1 MEPLKNKLEV
11 LKDLVLDRYLSRNH
25 WACGVMWH
33 MRQAKRYLAF
43 DVMAALKPGES
54 YLLERCDELTQ
65 ARAIGK
71 RSLNSIPLK
80 SSRAGLPRILFFSM
94 RGFSLHLTWEN
105 VLATAL
111 RLRGAEC
118 LIYTCSGGLP
128 LCGRACMEFAT
139 PTPCQTCAPY
149 SKAMFENLGHEVHRL
164 DEFAGTEHISRARR
178 IASSLKPDQLEGFSY
193 KGLPLGE
200 LVQVSVLHVLH
211 SGQLYFDAAEIA
223 VYKDFLASGMVM
235 TDVCTQLLE
244 RYKPD
249 VICMLNGLL
258 FAERILYELAR
269 QRGKTII
276 THEVGTM
283 VNTLM
288 FSKHLGEW
296 IDSDAGW
303 ERYSRVPLNRAE
315 NERLDTLLESRKQSE
330 RELIKLWSNAD
341 EGKESIYNRLN
352 LDREKMVVTLFSN
365 LLWDTG
371 LIGKDRA
378 FTSMTDWVLETI
390 KFFQDK
396 PGVQLVVRVH
406 PSEVKCDGHIPKEKL
421 AEIITACFPR
431 LPQNIRV
438 VAPDSDISSYTLMS
452 ISSCGIAYVTTA
464 GLEMAVMGKPVI
476 SPADV
481 HYGRKGF
488 TYDAETKEDY
498 FRLLRDVSLLPSL
511 NERQMELARRYAYL
525 FFFQLM
531 LPFRFVHHEPRKAPR
546 FTFTDVSE
554 LAPGKD
560 EILDHICDAILTG
573 GVFALPRELVA
584 SGAADYRA
592 ENLTYPQAEGLPTN
606 Y

>member
-1 MEPLKNKLEV
+1 MVRYVKSWLHK
-11 LKDLVLDRYLSRNH
+11 LKDLILQTYLPPDH
-25 WACGVMWH
+25 WLCGVAWH
-33 MRQAKRYLAF
+33 IRQAGRYLAF
-43 DVMAALKPGES
+43 DVMTALKPGES
-54 YLLERCDELTQ
+54 DLLERCDELTQ
-65 ARAIGK
+65 ARAIRR
-71 RSLNSIPLK
+71 RSRDSIPAKL
-80 SSRAGLPRILFFSM
+80 RNGLPRILFFSM
-94 RGFSLHLTWEN
+94 RAFSLHLAWEN
-105 VLATAL
+105 VLAAAL

-128 LCGRACMEFAT
+128 LCGRTCMESPT
-139 PTPCQTCAPY
+139 LTPCHTCAPY
-149 SKAMFENLGHEVHRL
+149 SKAMFEHFGHETHRL
-164 DEFAGTEHISRARR
+164 NEFADLED
-178 IASSLKPDQLEGFSY
+178 IAKAGQMVKGLGADQLEKFTY
-193 KGLPLGE
+193 KGLPLGD
-200 LVQVSVLHVLH
+200 LVKVSVLHVVH

-249 VICMLNGLL
+249 VICMINGLL

-269 QRGKTII
+269 QRGKTVI
-276 THEVGTM
+276 THEIGTM

-288 FSKHLGEW
+288 FSRNLGEW
-296 IDSDAGW
+296 VDSDTAW
-303 ERYSRVPLNRAE
+303 EHYSGTPLNEEE
-315 NERLDTLLESRKQSE
+315 NQGLDTLLQSRKQSE
-330 RELIKLWSNAD
+330 RELIKIWSRANED
-341 EGKESIYNRLN
+341 KERIYNRLN
-352 LDREKMVVTLFSN
+352 LDKRKIVVTLFSN
-365 LLWDTG
+365 LIWDTG
-371 LIGKDRA
+371 LVGKDRA
-378 FTSMTDWVLETI
+378 FKSMTEWALETV
-390 KFFQDK
+390 KFFRDK
-396 PGVQLVVRVH
+396 PEVQIIVRVH
-406 PSEVKCDGHIPKEKL
+406 PAEVKSDGHIPKEKL
-421 AEIITACFPR
+421 AETIAAEFPE
-431 LPQNIRV
+431 LPPNIKV
-438 VAPDSDISSYTLMS
+438 VAPDSDISSYALMA
-452 ISSCGIAYVTTA
+452 ISACGLVYVTTA

-531 LPFRFVHHEPRKAPR
+531 IPFRFVYHEPRKAPR

-573 GVFALPRELVA
+573 GMFALPRELVA
-584 SGAADYRA
+584 GGVVDHDVQV
-592 ENLTYPQAEGLPTN
+592 LTDRQAEGLVAH